1 MSRTEAIAPLA
12 RTTAKP
18 PADVRTFWRVL
29 LAVVAP
35 IPMLAKGIYYV
46 ISPVAGDGDFD
57 TTMRAFAADRG
68 LAGTLRMLD
77 IVFCVLLV
85 PAVYAVV
92 WAARRGAPRLTT
104 VGGFL
109 SLTGCLAGF
118 GLMGGITT
126 PPYLAAVNGLDAD
139 AMRALQ
145 ATTENDPIYQV
156 ASLLF
161 IVGIVIGL
169 GLLGTALWRSRVRA
183 GMVRHRPADRRR
195 HAPVHPDQRG
205 PGHRPARRGGW
216 LRRRQRGTPAHP
228 QRRLRPTAGLI
239 PTT

>member
-1 MSRTEAIAPLA
+1 MSRTEEVAPPV

-18 PADVRTFWRVL
+18 SADVRTFWRVL

-35 IPMLAKGIYYV
+35 IPMLAKGTFYL
-46 ISPVAGDGDFD
+46 ISPVAGDADFD

-77 IVFCVLLV
+77 LVFCVLLV

-109 SLTGCLAGF
+109 TLTGCIVGF

-126 PPYLAAVNGLDAD
+126 PPYLAAVNGLDANV
-139 AMRALQ
+139 MRAFE
-145 ATTENDPIYQV
+145 TTIENDPVYQV

-169 GLLGTALWRSRVRA
+169 GLLGVALWRSRIV
-183 GMVRHRPADRRR
+183 PAWFGV
-195 HAPVHPDQRG
+195 ALLLGGATHPF
-205 PGHRPARRGGW
+205 
-216 LRRRQRGTPAHP
+216 
-228 QRRLRPTAGLI
+228 I
-239 PTT
+239 PTSMGQGIGLLVAAVGFAGASVALFRTRNDDFDLPPF